1 MRAITNK
8 QGKTMTS
15 LYETDFYGWT
25 IEQSNFALAGYD
37 YNISYPLTNG
47 GRGSWDNFLV
57 NSQYRG
63 TLNEGLHQ
71 KIGRAHV

>member
-25 IEQSNFALAGYD
+25 IEQSNLLALGQF
-37 YNISYPLTNG
+37 
-47 GRGSWDNFLV
+47 DNLDLEHLL
-57 NSQYRG
+57 S
-63 TLNEGLHQ
+63 
-71 KIGRAHV
+71 